1 MLEIGREIIHQLTIT
16 AIEYALA
23 SFLEEFVDPQTAR
36 EIANGIVTAFDL
48 ALSARNKAIDDK
60 LGVANSN
67 NDYETYYRT
76 MSQEDYDYLQLTG
89 EVRSTGETFISST
102 KGYSQKY
109 DGVLVEFT
117 TNAGTKSALEKIGVK
132 NKSTLTNKMYPD
144 MPFVNSVENWT
155 INNAQFK
162 GEGLQIN
169 IGLGKGAGLET
180 FNLNIIGYRKV

>member
-1 MLEIGREIIHQLTIT
+1 M
-16 AIEYALA
+16 
-23 SFLEEFVDPQTAR
+23 
-36 EIANGIVTAFDL
+36 
-48 ALSARNKAIDDK
+48 
-60 LGVANSN
+60 
-67 NDYETYYRT
+67 
-76 MSQEDYDYLQLTG
+76 
-89 EVRSTGETFISST
+89 RSTGETFISPT

-109 DGVLVEFT
+109 DGVLVAFT

-132 NKSTLTNKMYPD
+132 NKSTLTNEMYPD
-144 MPFVNSVENWT
+144 MPFVDSVEECT